1 MGLQRMRWLDGITDS
16 IYIYEFEQALGLGD
30 GQGGLECSSP
40 WGHKELEKTEQLNRT
55 ELMTKY
61 LAGFLALASCS
72 VVVAV
77 LNTNTHVI
85 GFFFKSICNMYDSL

>member
-1 MGLQRMRWLDGITDS
+1 MRWLDGITDS
-16 IYIYEFEQALGLGD
+16 IYMSLSKLWDSVMAREAWSAAVHGVT
-30 GQGGLECSSP
+30 
-40 WGHKELEKTEQLNRT
+40 ELEKTEQLNRT